1 MATLHSNKLTGV
13 TLVSNNNDA
22 VSRKYVENVLPSPAG
37 QDGNFLSVSSY
48 DITEQWILRTSG
60 FGSSTIFGITHGNNT
75 YVAGASN
82 GGLNTSTDAIHWELR
97 TSGISSAYAITTID
111 YINDNFIL
119 GSYQAINTSTDG
131 ISWTLRTVSNL
142 SSVNEIG
149 FGDGLYIAAGDA
161 SRLEVSTD
169 TIHWQRRTSGFTY
182 KHTSVTY
189 ANNTYVLVGDYLNV
203 ATSTD
208 TIVWTMRT
216 VPYYTNAGN
225 ASDWHDVEYMNSKF
239 YITGQV
245 YNNGYFYGTAT
256 STDAI
261 TWEQDTTVI
270 NNNVIRN
277 FEYFSD
283 IGYYFATLQ
292 YGVLVSTDTLVW
304 TLRSFGGSTTFYD
317 ITYGS
322 NDDTLAISGTSGT
335 IATSFGRIK
344 EWGDTTSTSSLAD
357 KNSPRGYQEFTT
369 PGTYTFFVPPLA
381 SQFYIEVIGGG
392 SGGSSGNPYNLSGNN
407 PYSGAGGG
415 SGAYSSW
422 LISKEELDGA
432 TTMTANV
439 GSGGS
444 GGNNLGVS
452 VSDDGISWTP
462 EFQGIENSYPFYGSA
477 SGKDA
482 SLNDVYLLTTY
493 NGIVVSSIGG
503 TNKWTRR
510 TVGLTSGYLYNA
522 TYANGIFLAGGTTTP
537 KLIASTDTIHWT
549 ARTAGVTS
557 QSLYDVTYL
566 NNTYFVAGDSG
577 MLSSST
583 DSITWTLRT
592 WGFTNVVYDM
602 AYGNGNYLIAAQG
615 IISSSTDSIHWA
627 RRTNAVNNSPYTC
640 EFGNGYFVVGHQY
653 GDLTAST
660 DTIHWQSRTTGVF
673 PTNSPSNNIIPFD
686 GIAFGDG
693 KFVAAARHYPDQ
705 THSIITSTDSIQWTL
720 RTGLNGTGSNAQVYS
735 VSYGLKF
742 MIANGYSQQGTSGGT
757 SSVYVGGSLGL
768 IGQAAGAPSS
778 TTGGSGA
785 SLPGSYLT
793 LSGYAGQQ
801 GANASTGLRS
811 GLSPTPL
818 TTFGISGGG
827 SGANG
832 SFSGGSVETNIYGT
846 TSTASGGYI
855 PSSTEI
861 LTSWTLRTS
870 GFGAGDI
877 ISFTFG
883 NGIYVAGGGSGILN
897 TSTDAI
903 TWTLRTSGF
912 AALAIRS
919 LIYENN
925 TYVAGGDFGTLT
937 TSTDSIV
944 WTYRTSSFA
953 SLSIFALTY
962 GNNTYVAGGDGG
974 RLTTSTDSIV
984 WTLRTSGFSTGDI
997 NALTYANSTY
1007 VIVGQTGRLNTSTDA
1022 ITWTLRTSG
1031 FGANEI
1037 NALTYGNNTYV
1048 AGGAGGGRLTTSTD
1062 AITWTL
1068 RSASFGVDINALT
1081 YGNNTYLAGGGNY
1094 SVSSRLNTSTDAI
1107 HWTLRTSG
1115 FGDTKTIY
1123 ALTFSNSNNTYLVG
1137 GLSGNLSSTLS
1148 YNPNGSDGA
1157 DPSFSGSYG
1166 SGGGGGGALSSGLS
1180 SWYSRTAIFSYT
1192 SNGAN
1197 EDYISA
1203 LGYGNGIYLASAYF
1217 GPSAYKLVT
1226 STDSITWQLR
1236 TRAEEIYPYDI
1247 SYYGGNY
1254 FTTNTSGRMEVSTDS
1269 IHWQLRTTGTTQGLF
1284 SPVVY
1289 DGTGTYVSGGNGGT
1303 IITSTDTIHWTLRT
1317 TGVGGTDI
1325 RGLAY
1330 GSGNFIAAGNS
1341 ASYSLFASTDAI
1353 HWILRTTGYGSQS
1366 SYNVAYENSIY
1377 FTWPSST
1384 SLAVSTDTISW
1395 TLRTRGIGNTLYSIS
1410 YGNDIYVAGY
1420 SGGYIQ
1426 TSTDNIVWTKRYTEN
1441 LRDVYKT
1448 TFGNGIHLVSGRG
1461 GINSY
1466 SLISEFAAGNGGN
1479 GTRGGG
1485 GGGGGHSPEGGKFGL
1500 GGKGGDGYVRITWW

>member
-322 NDDTLAISGTSGT
+322 NDDTLAISGTGGT

-673 PTNSPSNNIIPFD
+673 PTNSASNNIIPFD

-705 THSIITSTDSIQWTL
+705 TYPIITSTDSIQWTL

-870 GFGAGDI
+870 GFG
-877 ISFTFG
+877 
-883 NGIYVAGGGSGILN
+883 
-897 TSTDAI
+897 
-903 TWTLRTSGF
+903 
-912 AALAIRS
+912 
-919 LIYENN
+919 
-925 TYVAGGDFGTLT
+925 
-937 TSTDSIV
+937 
-944 WTYRTSSFA
+944 
-953 SLSIFALTY
+953 
-962 GNNTYVAGGDGG
+962 
-974 RLTTSTDSIV
+974 
-984 WTLRTSGFSTGDI
+984 
-997 NALTYANSTY
+997 
-1007 VIVGQTGRLNTSTDA
+1007 
-1022 ITWTLRTSG
+1022 
-1031 FGANEI
+1031 
-1037 NALTYGNNTYV
+1037 
-1048 AGGAGGGRLTTSTD
+1048 
-1062 AITWTL
+1062 
-1068 RSASFGVDINALT
+1068 
-1081 YGNNTYLAGGGNY
+1081 
-1094 SVSSRLNTSTDAI
+1094 
-1107 HWTLRTSG
+1107 
-1115 FGDTKTIY
+1115 DTKTIY

-1203 LGYGNGIYLASAYF
+1203 LGYGNGIYLASAYY

-1247 SYYGGNY
+1247 TYYGGNY
-1254 FTTNTSGRMEVSTDS
+1254 FTTNTSGKIEVSTDS

-1384 SLAVSTDTISW
+1384 LLAVSTDTISW
-1395 TLRTRGIGNTLYSIS
+1395 TLRTRGINNTLYSIS

-1420 SGGYIQ
+1420 ANGIIQ
-1426 TSTDNIVWTKRYTEN
+1426 TSTDNIVWTRGYTEN